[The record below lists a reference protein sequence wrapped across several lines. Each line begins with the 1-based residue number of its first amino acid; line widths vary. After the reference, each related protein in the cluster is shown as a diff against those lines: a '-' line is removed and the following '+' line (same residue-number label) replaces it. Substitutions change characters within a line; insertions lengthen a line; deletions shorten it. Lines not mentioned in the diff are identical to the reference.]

1 MNQSELAEALQLS
14 QSMVSRLIQR
24 GMPEDPDGAR
34 RWRARHLN
42 VAQRKRSTLG
52 AAPHPPALDAA
63 AVLAPVRMLADTA
76 FDLLAQGRAAEV
88 EGALRAALRAVP
100 LAYRVALTFELP
112 AEVWSYLTRDLTAWA
127 AQFRESPPEQ
137 VDHSRQPVGPP
148 TDNSPDRLTAYA
160 MAAGEIN
167 VWAD

>member
-42 VAQRKRSTLG
+42 VAQRKRSTIA

-63 AVLAPVRMLADTA
+63 AAMEQVRMLADTA

-100 LAYRVALTFELP
+100 VVYRVALSFELDG
-112 AEVWSYLTRDLTAWA
+112 AVWGWLLQDLTAWRR
-127 AQFRESPPEQ
+127 AQLPASSPEQ
-137 VDHSRQPVGPP
+137 VDNRQPVGPP
-148 TDNSPDRLTAYA
+148 TDDSPDRLTAYA
-160 MAAGEIN
+160 MAAGEID